1 MTFKITKC
9 FLESVLLI
17 AMIVVVK
24 ILDGG
29 DDEADENG
37 NKSSLGL
44 TFSPEERFALSI
56 EP

>member
-1 MTFKITKC
+1 MTKC

-24 ILDGG
+24 LLDGG

-44 TFSPEERFALSI
+44 TFSREERFALSI